1 MWARPP
7 CFATLANGGKA
18 PSRLLAKP
26 RSHLRHLFARLFP
39 MKTVVEE
46 IEAHIARVGKH
57 PVYGYAHCL
66 RVYALAKELAA
77 SEGVSYDVEILRAAA
92 LLHDVGLYK
101 AYALREPPD
110 HAKRSAVVASR
121 ILQDWDFPP
130 QASQAVI
137 EAIEHHPPGAPTGTA
152 SESVL
157 LKDAVGLD
165 YLGAIGVSR
174 MLAMVGT
181 EDDVPDIPT
190 AIWNAENLRQKI
202 PNLLVLQSSKDLAAR
217 RIREMEDFL
226 EDLRDSTAKLKLL

>member
-1 MWARPP
+1 MQ
-7 CFATLANGGKA
+7 
-18 PSRLLAKP
+18 
-26 RSHLRHLFARLFP
+26 
-39 MKTVVEE
+39 E
-46 IEAHIARVGKH
+46 IEALVVRVGTH

-66 RVYALAKELAA
+66 RVYALAENLAV
-77 SEGVSYDVEILRAAA
+77 SENVSYDTEILRAAA

-101 AYALREPPD
+101 AYARREPAD
-110 HAKRSAVVASR
+110 HAKRSALVARR

-137 EAIEHHPPGAPTGTA
+137 EAIELHPPGVPGSAA
-152 SESVL
+152 SETIL
-157 LKDAVGLD
+157 LKDAIGLD

-190 AIWNAENLRQKI
+190 AIWNAESLRQKI

-217 RIREMEDFL
+217 RIREMEDFF
-226 EDLRDSTAKLKLL
+226 EDLRDATAKLKLL

>member
-1 MWARPP
+1 
-7 CFATLANGGKA
+7 
-18 PSRLLAKP
+18 
-26 RSHLRHLFARLFP
+26 

-46 IEAHIARVGKH
+46 IEAHIARVGTH

-66 RVYALAKELAA
+66 RVFVLAEKLAA

-137 EAIEHHPPGAPTGTA
+137 EAIEHHPPGAPTSTA
-152 SESVL
+152 SETIL

-165 YLGAIGVSR
+165 YLGAIGISR
-174 MLAMVGT
+174 MLAVVGT
-181 EDDVPDIPT
+181 DDVPDIRT
-190 AIWNAENLRQKI
+190 AIWNAESLRQKI
-202 PNLLVLQSSKDLAAR
+202 PDLLVLQSSKDLAAR
-217 RIREMEDFL
+217 RIREMEDFF
-226 EDLRDSTAKLKLL
+226 EDLRDSTEKLKLL

>member
-1 MWARPP
+1 M
-7 CFATLANGGKA
+7 
-18 PSRLLAKP
+18 KP
-26 RSHLRHLFARLFP
+26 VL
-39 MKTVVEE
+39 EE
-46 IEAHIARVGKH
+46 IEALVVRVGTH

-66 RVYALAKELAA
+66 RVYALAEDLAV
-77 SEGVSYDVEILRAAA
+77 SENVSYDTEILRAAA

-101 AYALREPPD
+101 AYARREPAD
-110 HAKRSAVVASR
+110 HAKRSALVARR

-137 EAIEHHPPGAPTGTA
+137 ETIELHPPGVPGSAA
-152 SESVL
+152 SETIL
-157 LKDAVGLD
+157 LKDAIGLD

-190 AIWNAENLRQKI
+190 AIWNAESLRQKI

-217 RIREMEDFL
+217 RIREMEDFF
-226 EDLRDSTAKLKLL
+226 EDLRDATAKLKLL

>member
-1 MWARPP
+1 
-7 CFATLANGGKA
+7 
-18 PSRLLAKP
+18 
-26 RSHLRHLFARLFP
+26 

-46 IEAHIARVGKH
+46 IEAHIARIGTH

-66 RVYALAKELAA
+66 RVFALAEDLAA
-77 SEGVSYDVEILRAAA
+77 SEGVSYDAEILRAAA

-121 ILQDWDFPP
+121 ILKDWDFPP

-137 EAIEHHPPGAPTGTA
+137 EAIEHHPPGASTSAA
-152 SESVL
+152 SETIL
-157 LKDAVGLD
+157 LKDAIALD
-165 YLGAIGVSR
+165 YLGAIGISR

-181 EDDVPDIPT
+181 EDVPDIPT
-190 AIWNAENLRQKI
+190 AIWNAESLRQKI
-202 PNLLVLQSSKDLAAR
+202 PDLLVLQSSKDLAAR

-226 EDLRDSTAKLKLL
+226 EDLRDATAKLKLL

>member
-1 MWARPP
+1 M
-7 CFATLANGGKA
+7 
-18 PSRLLAKP
+18 KP
-26 RSHLRHLFARLFP
+26 
-39 MKTVVEE
+39 VVEE
-46 IEAHIARVGKH
+46 IEALVARVGTH

-77 SEGVSYDVEILRAAA
+77 LEDVSYDPEILRVAA

-110 HAKRSAVVASR
+110 HAKRSAVVARR

-137 EAIEHHPPGAPTGTA
+137 EAIERHPPGVPGGA
-152 SESVL
+152 SSETIL
-157 LKDAVGLD
+157 LKDAIGLD

-174 MLAMVGT
+174 MLAMVGN

-190 AIWNAENLRQKI
+190 AIWNAESLRQKI
-202 PNLLVLQSSKDLAAR
+202 PGLLVLQSSKDVAGR
-217 RIREMEDFL
+217 RIREMEYFF
-226 EDLRDSTAKLKLL
+226 EDLRVSTDGLRLL

>member
-1 MWARPP
+1 
-7 CFATLANGGKA
+7 
-18 PSRLLAKP
+18 
-26 RSHLRHLFARLFP
+26 

-46 IEAHIARVGKH
+46 IEAHIARVGTH

-66 RVYALAKELAA
+66 RVFALAEELAA

-121 ILQDWDFPP
+121 ILHDWDFPP

-137 EAIEHHPPGAPTGTA
+137 EAIEHHPPGAPTSTA
-152 SESVL
+152 SETIL

-165 YLGAIGVSR
+165 YLGAIGISR

-190 AIWNAENLRQKI
+190 AIWNAESLRQKI
-202 PNLLVLQSSKDLAAR
+202 PDLLVLQSSKDLAAR